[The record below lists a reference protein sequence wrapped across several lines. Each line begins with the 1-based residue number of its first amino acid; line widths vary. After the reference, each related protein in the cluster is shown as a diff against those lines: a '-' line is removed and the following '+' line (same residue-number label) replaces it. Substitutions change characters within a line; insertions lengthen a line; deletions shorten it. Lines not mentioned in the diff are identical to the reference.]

1 MEELTSA
8 QKRVLGTVKEYHV
21 LKGYPPSIREIAQSL
36 GYKSTKAVH
45 VHLKNLE
52 EKGYIRRSSG
62 ARSIEI
68 NSEFMRIPVLGVISA
83 GRPLL
88 SEEHMENMF
97 IIPEAEGSG
106 RFFLKI
112 NGDSMTGAGLEN
124 GDMVLVDR
132 NSEAK
137 NGDIVV
143 AIVNGESTVKTLVK
157 QSDRI
162 ILRPENPDYQPLIVG
177 SNDDMRIIGIVVGN
191 LKFF

>member
-1 MEELTSA
+1 MENLTAA
-8 QKRVLGTVKEYHV
+8 QKRVLDTVKEYHIMR
-21 LKGYPPSIREIAQSL
+21 GYPPSIREIAESL
-36 GYKSTKAVH
+36 GYASTKAVH

-52 EKGYIRRSSG
+52 KKGFIKRGSG

-68 NSEFMRIPVLGVISA
+68 NSGFMDIPVLGVISA
-83 GRPLL
+83 GKPLL
-88 SEEHMENMF
+88 SEEHMDSMF

-106 RFFLKI
+106 RFFLRI

-137 NGDIVV
+137 SGDIVV
-143 AIVNGESTVKTLVK
+143 VVVNGEATVKTMIRKDNSIV
-157 QSDRI
+157 
-162 ILRPENPDYQPLIVG
+162 LRPENPDYQPIIVRN
-177 SNDDMRIIGIVVGN
+177 NDDMRIIGIVVGN